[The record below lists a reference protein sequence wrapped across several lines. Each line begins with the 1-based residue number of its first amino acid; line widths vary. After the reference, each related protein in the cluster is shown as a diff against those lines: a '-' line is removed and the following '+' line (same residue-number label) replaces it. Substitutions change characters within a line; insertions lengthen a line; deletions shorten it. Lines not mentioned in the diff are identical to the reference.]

1 VGLSC
6 NPLEKGERMVRF
18 VNDDIHVCGNI
29 ITFAHA
35 RLEKGQRLLAER
47 WLFCDKRWLA
57 QRSGGYLQV

>member
-1 VGLSC
+1 
-6 NPLEKGERMVRF
+6 MVRF